1 MDIVKRP
8 QPSKQP
14 EPLKQP
20 QLLKQFDL
28 WWASLP
34 EPAGRRPVLLLSR
47 NEAYSYLNKF
57 VVAEVTS
64 TIRSVAV
71 EVLLGRAEGL
81 AAKCVANCDNIR
93 TVPRSALTKRIGQL
107 APDRRSEVK
116 RALGHA
122 LAWDELIDVA

>member
-1 MDIVKRP
+1 MEIVKEQERV
-8 QPSKQP
+8 KQP
-14 EPLKQP
+14 DHCKQY
-20 QLLKQFDL
+20 DL

-34 EPAGRRPVLLLSR
+34 EPAGRRPVLLLTR

-57 VVAEVTS
+57 VAVEVTS
-64 TIRSVAV
+64 TIRRIAV
-71 EVLLGRAEGL
+71 EVPLGRAEGL

-107 APDRRSEVK
+107 SPRRRSEIK

-122 LAWDELIDVA
+122 LAWDELIDAA

>member
-1 MDIVKRP
+1 METVK
-8 QPSKQP
+8 QPEHLKQP
-14 EPLKQP
+14 EPLKQY
-20 QLLKQFDL
+20 DL

-57 VVAEVTS
+57 IAVEVTS
-64 TIRSVAV
+64 TVRRIAV
-71 EVLLGRAEGL
+71 EVPLGPADGL
-81 AAKCVANCDNIR
+81 SAKCVANCDNIR

-107 APDRRSEVK
+107 SPRRRSEVK

-122 LAWDELIDVA
+122 LAWDKLIDAA